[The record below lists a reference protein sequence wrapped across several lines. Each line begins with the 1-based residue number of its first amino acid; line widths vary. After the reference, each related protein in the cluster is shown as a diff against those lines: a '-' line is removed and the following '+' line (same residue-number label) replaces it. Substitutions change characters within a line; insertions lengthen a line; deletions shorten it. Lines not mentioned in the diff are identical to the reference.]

1 MRSPSCRCCT
11 EQLSAETVNI
21 LKIKFDKLFSGLGR
35 MGSLCTSA
43 SHSPIFSHGS
53 FVGKECVCA
62 GLRQGVFTVYVDNLE
77 TNTK

>member
-1 MRSPSCRCCT
+1 M
-11 EQLSAETVNI
+11 QLSAETVNI

-53 FVGKECVCA
+53 FVAKEYVCT
-62 GLRQGVFTVYVDNLE
+62 GPRLGVFTAFIDNLE